1 MNRTISALVLAAA
14 LSAAGPAMTAE
25 KTVTLAVD
33 NMYCSACPYTVKQS
47 LAKVA
52 GVGEVAVSYEKKTA
66 IVSYDDQRTTVA
78 ALTAATT
85 QAGYPSHPITEPGA
99 AFEISDGIIRRQQV
113 DILRPA
119 QRGDQRIL
127 AAHYCPPVLHSSL
140 CADPGKTR
148 GGCGVV

>member
-1 MNRTISALVLAAA
+1 MKRALSALALATA
-14 LSAAGPAMTAE
+14 LSAAGQAMAVE

-85 QAGYPSHPITEPGA
+85 QAGYPSHPIA
-99 AFEISDGIIRRQQV
+99 A
-113 DILRPA
+113 
-119 QRGDQRIL
+119 
-127 AAHYCPPVLHSSL
+127 AA
-140 CADPGKTR
+140 ATK
-148 GGCGVV
+148 